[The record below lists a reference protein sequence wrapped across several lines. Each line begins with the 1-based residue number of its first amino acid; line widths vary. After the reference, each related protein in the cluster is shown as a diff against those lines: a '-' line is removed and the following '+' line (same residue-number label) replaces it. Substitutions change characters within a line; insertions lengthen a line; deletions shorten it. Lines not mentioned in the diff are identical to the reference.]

1 MSGLQTSWTF
11 ADGTQLTLQEVLALS
26 EDLPIEILPIEEV
39 MMIRT
44 VAHLDQLRVY
54 AADPSHPILIV
65 EDADRRW
72 ILDGNH
78 RLQKALNEDHPT
90 IRAKIL
96 RGVI

>member
-11 ADGTQLTLQEVLALS
+11 TDGTQLTLQEVLTLS

-39 MMIRT
+39 TMIRT

-65 EDADRRW
+65 EDTDRRW

-78 RLQKALNEDHPT
+78 RLQKALNEGHQT
-90 IRAKIL
+90 MKVKIL
-96 RGVI
+96 RGII